1 LALRRLAFN
10 RSQDAYMNTT
20 PDKPEHAGATQDV
33 VKPATPNASEAPRK
47 RSGAEAAG
55 VVGAVL
61 KVPGIG

>member
-1 LALRRLAFN
+1 
-10 RSQDAYMNTT
+10 MNTT
-20 PDKPEHAGATQDV
+20 PNNPEQVGATQDV
-33 VKPATPNASEAPRK
+33 VKPATPNASEAPRE